1 VCAPKDSQEMHSSL
15 VKRSVADQI
24 ANVSL
29 MSRVLIENASI
40 LAIEFSVQDQHIA
53 ELKIISLDVTAW
65 KDITEIHLSNANVLN
80 VEAILNVLK
89 TWLA

>member
-1 VCAPKDSQEMHSSL
+1 MHSSL